1 VAWKIGAQ
9 KENIYNTPVKKI
21 SSFRSHDIHPK
32 FKVERVTAME
42 TLTDRVSKAL
52 QRIDNDKNSKPGVR
66 LPSEPKMAGRLGSIG
81 SNGFVA

>member
-1 VAWKIGAQ
+1 
-9 KENIYNTPVKKI
+9 
-21 SSFRSHDIHPK
+21 
-32 FKVERVTAME
+32 ME